1 MRYRGGGVGHT
12 STREA
17 TNRFLEDRH
26 PTDMAG
32 VDDEPETLDECQ
44 EAPLQ
49 MDDDEDLGGNDEEEE
64 DYGYGGA
71 GDMDEEEL
79 EQIAEEDILQGAE
92 EALLVDED
100 EIEDEVEQF
109 GYARY

>member
-1 MRYRGGGVGHT
+1 MMMRYRGGGVGHT

-26 PTDMAG
+26 PTDIAR
-32 VDDEPETLDECQ
+32 VDDEPET

-49 MDDDEDLGGNDEEEE
+49 MDEDEDEDEIEEDGNDDEEE

-71 GDMDEEEL
+71 GDMDEDEDEL
-79 EQIAEEDILQGAE
+79 EQITEEDILRDAE
-92 EALLVDED
+92 EALH
-100 EIEDEVEQF
+100 EVEQL